1 MSSRHVS
8 SPHVRIGNPGMCTN
22 CSTRDVLGER
32 AVMEG
37 DGGTS
42 HVGHGVDEFK
52 EREIGREEEK
62 RLFNSCLGSCSF
74 SCLRNR
80 LYIPSSPLYISI
92 GSLRWRTS
100 PTHIGVGTRH
110 EAALRAGQ
118 QTFARDMLRLD
129 AENYNYLK
137 ATCSCTVRT
146 VVEEDMVLVNHSH
159 RSDGGVG
166 LRLWAAE
173 LDTI

>member
-1 MSSRHVS
+1 
-8 SPHVRIGNPGMCTN
+8 
-22 CSTRDVLGER
+22 
-32 AVMEG
+32 MEG

-52 EREIGREEEK
+52 EREIGKEEEK

-100 PTHIGVGTRH
+100 STHVGVGTRH

-146 VVEEDMVLVNHSH
+146 VVEEDMVLLIIHV
-159 RSDGGVG
+159 DLMV
-166 LRLWAAE
+166 A
-173 LDTI
+173 

>member
-1 MSSRHVS
+1 MERLNRSLLPHWTRGSWRSLMSSRHVS
-8 SPHVRIGNPGMCTN
+8 SPHAGIGNPGMCTN
-22 CSTRDVLGER
+22 CSTRDVFGER

-52 EREIGREEEK
+52 EREIGKEEEK

-100 PTHIGVGTRH
+100 PTHVGVGTRH
-110 EAALRAGQ
+110 EAAFRCRKVQLPEGG
-118 QTFARDMLRLD
+118 RLM
-129 AENYNYLK
+129 YSTY
-137 ATCSCTVRT
+137 S
-146 VVEEDMVLVNHSH
+146 S
-159 RSDGGVG
+159 GGG
-166 LRLWAAE
+166 HGTSSLF
-173 LDTI
+173 T